1 MELFILFLLI
11 FLGIVMLVV
20 EVALIPGFGITGIT
34 GTVSIMA
41 AVVYAF
47 IVIGAAAGW
56 LTLLGSL
63 LLCVLLIYW
72 AVYGK
77 SLDRMALKE
86 TIESSVADPNVA
98 TLSVGMRGVA
108 ITRLASIGN
117 VDFDGKIVEA
127 TVRNGN
133 FIDADENVEIVLLEE
148 GVVYVKKV

>member
-20 EVALIPGFGITGIT
+20 EVALIPGFGITGII
-34 GTVSIMA
+34 GGASLMA

-47 IVIGAAAGW
+47 IAIGTLAGW
-56 LTLLGSL
+56 FTLLGSL

-98 TLSVGMRGVA
+98 TLSAGMRGVT

-133 FIDADENVEIVLLEE
+133 FIDADENVEIVLIEE
-148 GVVYVKKV
+148 GTVYVKKV